1 MPHPDLTHT
10 DPCPAQRDE
19 QLGREERALRVH
31 ALERD
36 TLEHLF
42 SEQLERAVDVA
53 PATAEPQANEAVID
67 PGNEEPPRRVGALLP
82 EAHHGVDAV
91 ARRDEQPEVF
101 ERELP
106 VAVGE
111 EDPRPGGRAQAG
123 ADRPTVAAAGAV
135 VDHPYARILS
145 SELVGDRPRPV
156 GTSVIDDGDLEVVG
170 KTGQH
175 GQRFFDDRPD
185 VVFFVECWEE
195 EGEAVEPCG
204 HWRPRLA
211 CS

>member
-1 MPHPDLTHT
+1 
-10 DPCPAQRDE
+10 
-19 QLGREERALRVH
+19 LRLH

-67 PGNEEPPRRVGALLP
+67 PGDEEPPRRVGALLP

-111 EDPRPGGRAQAG
+111 EDPRPGRRAQAG

-135 VDHPYARILS
+135 VEHPYARRRPIQPLW
-145 SELVGDRPRPV
+145 ERPRP
-156 GTSVIDDGDLEVVG
+156 D
-170 KTGQH
+170 
-175 GQRFFDDRPD
+175 
-185 VVFFVECWEE
+185 
-195 EGEAVEPCG
+195 
-204 HWRPRLA
+204 
-211 CS
+211 

>member
-1 MPHPDLTHT
+1 P
-10 DPCPAQRDE
+10 PAA
-19 QLGREERALRVH
+19 G
-31 ALERD
+31 
-36 TLEHLF
+36 
-42 SEQLERAVDVA
+42 
-53 PATAEPQANEAVID
+53 PQASGAVID
-67 PGNEEPPRRVGALLP
+67 PADEEPPRRVGALRP
-82 EAHHGVDAV
+82 EAHPGVAAV
-91 ARRDEQPEVF
+91 ARGDEQPEVF

-111 EDPRPGGRAQAG
+111 EDPRPGRRAQAR
-123 ADRPTVAAAGAV
+123 AARPAVAAAGAV

-195 EGEAVEPCG
+195 EGE
-204 HWRPRLA
+204 
-211 CS
+211 